1 MSRVREKKKG
11 CCPETELRGRNP
23 EAELRGCRLPIG
35 LRVFKQKRKKNNL
48 IMAAQGAG
56 RRRFRGK
63 AARWDFSET
72 SPLHS

>member
-1 MSRVREKKKG
+1 MPTLYITLYHFTSYDILYHIMT
-11 CCPETELRGRNP
+11 CLDGR
-23 EAELRGCRLPIG
+23 
-35 LRVFKQKRKKNNL
+35 RVFKQKRKKNNL

-72 SPLHS
+72 SPWPYEGLNDTR